1 MVKLVIKL
9 FALILLLAIVGG
21 FAGYQYLFDWAN
33 QPRPIEGEVLI
44 ELRPG
49 LPLGGLASQL
59 EVKKLISHSILFT
72 TWVKITGDYP
82 KFEAGTYLFKDSV
95 SPNQIREKM
104 KTGDTY
110 TPLVL
115 QIIVPEGFTL
125 KMLINR
131 LATKNV
137 GRLSDLKRLV
147 VDQRFIRSLKLN
159 AQSLEGYIY
168 PATYSFTKM
177 PTSQEFFQNAV
188 KTFYERLPVG
198 YEANIAKIGLTLNQA
213 VTMASLIELE
223 TMQEEEKPKV
233 AEVIFSRLAAHEVLG
248 IDAAIIY
255 GIEDYDGDLRWKDL
269 KNINNPYNTRIHRG
283 LPPTPIGSVSTSSLQ
298 AILNPTKLGYYYY
311 VVDSADKTHHVFSKT
326 LAEHNSRVRKLLNSE
341 TTGPQSGEK

>member
-1 MVKLVIKL
+1 MIKLGIKLVA
-9 FALILLLAIVGG
+9 FSLLLTLVGG
-21 FAGYQYLFDWAN
+21 YAGFKYLDDWAH
-33 QPRPIEGEVLI
+33 QSSPIEGEILV

-49 LPLGGLASQL
+49 LPLRSLASQL
-59 EVKKLISHSILFT
+59 EVKKLVSQAFLFT
-72 TWVKITGDYP
+72 AWTKIKGDYP
-82 KFEAGTYLFKDSV
+82 KFEAGTYQFKDSV
-95 SPNQIREKM
+95 SPHQIREKM
-104 KTGDTY
+104 KIGDSY

-147 VDQRFIRSLKLN
+147 ADQAFIRSLNLN
-159 AQSLEGYIY
+159 ANSLEGYIY

-177 PTSQEFFQNAV
+177 PTGQEFFQKAV
-188 KTFYERLPVG
+188 KTFFERLPAH
-198 YEANIAKIGLTLNQA
+198 YEADIAKIGLTLNMA

-233 AEVIFSRLAAHEVLG
+233 AEVIFSRLAAKEALG
-248 IDAAIIY
+248 IDAAIIF
-255 GIEDYDGDLRWKDL
+255 GIENYDGNLRWKDL
-269 KNINNPYNTRIHRG
+269 KNKNNPYNTRIHQG

-298 AILNPTKLGYYYY
+298 ALLNPTKLGYYYY
-311 VVDSADKTHHVFSKT
+311 VVDSTDKTHHVFSKT
-326 LAEHNSRVRKLLNSE
+326 LAEHNSLVRKLLNADA
-341 TTGPQSGEK
+341 TGPKSGEK